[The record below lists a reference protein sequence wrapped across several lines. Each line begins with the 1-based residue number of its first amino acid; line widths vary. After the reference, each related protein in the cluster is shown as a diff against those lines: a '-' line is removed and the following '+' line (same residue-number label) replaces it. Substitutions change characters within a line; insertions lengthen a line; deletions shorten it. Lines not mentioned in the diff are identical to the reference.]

1 MLYTLVGFIALVVII
16 VVINSVFNMIDFI
29 SRCETRKDYA
39 REWHR
44 LSWFSRGRVAIG
56 AAITI
61 LFTILMV
68 FLFSTL
74 LGYVLLCQ

>member
-1 MLYTLVGFIALVVII
+1 MLYTLVGFIALVVMI
-16 VVINSVFNMIDFI
+16 VIVNSVFNTIDFI

-44 LSWFSRGRVAIG
+44 LSWFSRGKVATG
-56 AAITI
+56 AAIAI
-61 LFTILMV
+61 LFIILMV

-74 LGYVLLCQ
+74 LGYILLCQ